1 MKQRA
6 YALDA
11 LRGYAIITMVLSA
24 TVVAGILPEWMY
36 HAQTPPPTHAYQPEI
51 SGLTWVDLVFPF
63 FLFAMGAALPFSIGS
78 RLERGHKWWKV
89 ALDVVLRWL
98 QLAFFAIF
106 IQHFYPYVLS
116 APQDLR
122 SWLLAL
128 AAFAV
133 LFPMFM
139 RFEKV
144 PMWGRVA
151 IKVGAYALALTML
164 LTTTYADGRTF
175 SPDFSNI
182 IILILSNVA
191 LFAGVVYMATSVGCL
206 RGRGRWVRLVLFA
219 LLALLVLGGDV
230 EGSWAG
236 DILHYSPL
244 WWLLRMDYL
253 RYLLILLPAME
264 AGEMLR
270 ESMSGAA
277 EATEH
282 NAKHNRLATVLGIAA
297 LVLIVATLG
306 AVQNHRIALW
316 AVALVATLTVM
327 YVVARRVGG
336 SMGTLWRRLVL
347 LAVVLLA
354 LGVMAEPLQGGIKKD
369 PATLGYLFTTAGLAV
384 VALVALSVAVD
395 YFGHRKALAFLWQSG
410 QNPMVAYVA
419 CDLVVYPLLN
429 ITGGVALLWPLYGLP
444 WLGALH
450 GVILTTVTVLITMLS
465 TRLKWFW
472 RT

>member
-253 RYLLILLPAME
+253 R
-264 AGEMLR
+264 R
-270 ESMSGAA
+270 
-277 EATEH
+277 
-282 NAKHNRLATVLGIAA
+282 
-297 LVLIVATLG
+297 
-306 AVQNHRIALW
+306 
-316 AVALVATLTVM
+316 
-327 YVVARRVGG
+327 
-336 SMGTLWRRLVL
+336 
-347 LAVVLLA
+347 
-354 LGVMAEPLQGGIKKD
+354 
-369 PATLGYLFTTAGLAV
+369 
-384 VALVALSVAVD
+384 
-395 YFGHRKALAFLWQSG
+395 
-410 QNPMVAYVA
+410 
-419 CDLVVYPLLN
+419 
-429 ITGGVALLWPLYGLP
+429 
-444 WLGALH
+444 
-450 GVILTTVTVLITMLS
+450 
-465 TRLKWFW
+465 
-472 RT
+472 